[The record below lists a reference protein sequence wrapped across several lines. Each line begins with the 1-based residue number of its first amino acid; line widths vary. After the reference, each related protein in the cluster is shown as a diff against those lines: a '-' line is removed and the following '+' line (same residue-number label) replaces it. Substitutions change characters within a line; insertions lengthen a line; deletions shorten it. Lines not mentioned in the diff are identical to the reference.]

1 MVELQELQTAI
12 VTGKLPLAISTT
24 QKAIEEGI
32 EPQVIINEYMVKAME
47 EIGTR
52 FENGKAFV
60 PELLMAARAMKGSLD
75 LLKPYLATETNR
87 SPGKIV
93 IGTVKGIYMISG
105 KPCCL
110 HVRRMWFRGYKSGC

>member
-1 MVELQELQTAI
+1 MKMVELQELHTAI

-52 FENGKAFV
+52 FEK
-60 PELLMAARAMKGSLD
+60 RSQGSI
-75 LLKPYLATETNR
+75 KR
-87 SPGKIV
+87 SR
-93 IGTVKGIYMISG
+93 
-105 KPCCL
+105 
-110 HVRRMWFRGYKSGC
+110 H

>member
-1 MVELQELQTAI
+1 MVELQELHTAI

-75 LLKPYLATETNR
+75 LLKPYLATETNK

-93 IGTVKGIYMISG
+93 IGTVKGDLHDIG
-105 KPCCL
+105 KTLLPPCSKDVVSRL
-110 HVRRMWFRGYKSGC
+110 